1 MSESNCL
8 PKFRVL
14 EIHVECRDVSGHR
27 SPEAAIDWID
37 LKSDDIEWR
46 ISNVESKPRAALSRL
61 HRIMD
66 SFDPHVILTQQGDW
80 IDMPALFNLSE
91 RVGQPLRL
99 GRTGHDGRPRSE
111 AFTSWS
117 YGRLI
122 RKEAKYSLE
131 GRIHIVASTSFI
143 FKEGDLKVYSKF
155 LACLAYLLKTL
166 PAYLLVQPSQRFKSV
181 RLLRMEY

>member
-1 MSESNCL
+1 
-8 PKFRVL
+8 
-14 EIHVECRDVSGHR
+14 
-27 SPEAAIDWID
+27 
-37 LKSDDIEWR
+37 
-46 ISNVESKPRAALSRL
+46 
-61 HRIMD
+61 
-66 SFDPHVILTQQGDW
+66 
-80 IDMPALFNLSE
+80 MPALFNLSE

-143 FKEGDLKVYSKF
+143 FKEGGFEGLFEISRMSGIPPQDI
-155 LACLAYLLKTL
+155 ACLSPGSISAIQIRQAIEDGVLIPWKRIEQKTSDCIGTSPYRSWWTLLDPKIGVHHNVVEIDFASLFPVLSPVVT
-166 PAYLLVQPSQRFKSV
+166 SV
-181 RLLRMEY
+181 LKQWVVYAVIRRLQVLRV